1 MPFVWQRV
9 KDALPILITGIV
21 IGLLFGLLIFF
32 LNQRPTSTPITLQ
45 PPPASVTPVP
55 VRVHMVGAVN
65 NPGLYE
71 LPQNS
76 IAQDAIE
83 AAGGAAALADLSKI
97 NLAGIVVDGQ
107 QLVIPELVPTVGPG
121 TASPAPPPLTGSHL
135 NINLATAEQL
145 DTLPGIGPAI
155 AQRIIDY
162 RTANGPFNSIDELLN
177 IEGIGEETFEELKG
191 LISVN

>member
-9 KDALPILITGIV
+9 KDALPLLITGIV
-21 IGLLFGLLIFF
+21 IGLLFAFLILF
-32 LNQRPTSTPITLQ
+32 LNRPTVGTPITLQ

-55 VRVHMVGAVN
+55 VRVHVIGAVN

-71 LPQNS
+71 LSQNS
-76 IAQDAIE
+76 VAQDAIE
-83 AAGGAAALADLSKI
+83 AAGGPTALADLSKL
-97 NLAGIVVDGQ
+97 NLAGILVDGQ
-107 QLVIPELVPTVGPG
+107 QLVIPERVPTVGPG
-121 TASPAPPPLTGSHL
+121 TPSPEPPPLTGSHL

-162 RTANGPFNSIDELLN
+162 RTTNGPFNSIDELLN
-177 IEGIGEETFEELKG
+177 IEGIGEGTFEELKD
-191 LISVN
+191 LIAVN